1 MEYERKFDIDN
12 PECRKPIT
20 PRLKE
25 NEIMKTENT
34 IDLTPSWEGILPGLL
49 AAYAS
54 GGFEARKIAE
64 EELTRMARIADAY
77 VAVKKAERGE
87 V

>member
-1 MEYERKFDIDN
+1 M
-12 PECRKPIT
+12 
-20 PRLKE
+20 KE
-25 NEIMKTENT
+25 QNEIET

-64 EELTRMARIADAY
+64 EEMSRMARIADAY
-77 VAVKKAERGE
+77 VAKCKAGVKAIGKGE
-87 V
+87 A